1 MPKRE
6 LDPRLIYYVYIL
18 FDWLGVPR
26 YVGKGKGDRVKI
38 HAKTSDASNWL
49 KNEFI
54 ERTWIMLEEIPYI
67 LVQEAISEVNA
78 IICEITLIESIGRMD
93 LGTGPLT
100 NRTNGGDGL
109 SGHIHSSLARLRMAV
124 KSHKYQQS
132 QTPEQRSERA
142 RLREANME
150 PGARREASIRGAA
163 KITAEAK
170 RERGIKGASVFSV
183 EELVYRLNGR
193 FTFEERSKRLIEAFA
208 KMTPEERSERAR
220 NGGLATAKL
229 LTSEEQSRRAQKGS
243 SKIKESKSNTIW
255 INNGV
260 KSKQQKRDLPIP
272 DGWVLKRLPYKRN
285 IDHEKARAGAH
296 KCWVTRRAKVGKLRL
311 LLLLLV
317 LADPQIAEE
326 YAQWQKVAD
335 EHQ

>member
-6 LDPRLIYYVYIL
+6 LDSRLIYYVYIL

-26 YVGKGKGDRVKI
+26 YVGKGKGGRVRTHIK
-38 HAKTSDASNWL
+38 KSDASNWL

-67 LVQEAISEVNA
+67 LVQENISELEA
-78 IICEITLIESIGRMD
+78 IICETALIKSVGRVD

-100 NRTNGGDGL
+100 NRTDGGDGL
-109 SGHIHSSLARLRMAV
+109 SGHVHSSLARLRMAE

-132 QTPEQRSERA
+132 LTPEQRSDRA

-163 KITAEAK
+163 RMTAEAK
-170 RERGIKGASVFSV
+170 SERGRQAVAGVSV

-193 FTFEERSKRLIEAFA
+193 FTFEERSKRLIKAFA
-208 KMTPEERSERAR
+208 KIPPEKRSERAR
-220 NGGLATAKL
+220 NGGLAAAKL
-229 LTSEEQSRRAQKGS
+229 FTSEEQSRRAQKGL
-243 SKIKESKSNTIW
+243 SKMKATKSNTIW
-255 INNGV
+255 INDGKV
-260 KSKQQKRDLPIP
+260 SKQQKRDLPIL
-272 DGWVLKRLPYKRN
+272 DGWVRGRLPYERTIN
-285 IDHEKARAGAH
+285 HENARAGAY

-311 LLLLLV
+311 LLLMLV
-317 LADPQIAEE
+317 LIDPQIAEE
-326 YAQWQKVAD
+326 YAQLLIIEDANQ
-335 EHQ
+335 